1 MVRRLLIT
9 WQPGKALLQ
18 TKLNPTKHEPTLANS
33 NVLLEQRM
41 NTIDILKEPVE
52 LYKILKFEGMTST
65 GGEAKLLIGD
75 GQVTVNGETE
85 TRRRRKMMNGDVI
98 GFRGDQFHLQLA
110 TKLEGA

>member
-1 MVRRLLIT
+1 MR
-9 WQPGKALLQ
+9 
-18 TKLNPTKHEPTLANS
+18 
-33 NVLLEQRM
+33 
-41 NTIDILKEPVE
+41 TIEIQKEPVE

-98 GFRGDQFHLQLA
+98 GFRDNQFHLQL
-110 TKLEGA
+110 TTNTEES

>member
-1 MVRRLLIT
+1 MREVEI
-9 WQPGKALLQ
+9 
-18 TKLNPTKHEPTLANS
+18 N
-33 NVLLEQRM
+33 
-41 NTIDILKEPVE
+41 KEPVE

-98 GFRGDQFHLQLA
+98 GFRGDQFHLQLS
-110 TKLEGA
+110 THTETI